1 MGEYGAAS
9 RLSVR
14 SLGVL
19 TALVVNAVAALALW
33 QSHEGAVARVEQRTE
48 ALAQVYAD
56 FTARALDTYD
66 QILLDMR
73 GFAADGMDQ
82 DFLRSYLLRQ
92 KTHHP
97 HLLNLFLF
105 DADGSIRVGTQ
116 DRAADLS
123 DRDYVTVHRANA
135 HVGRYIGHPAVSRIV
150 PGRRFF
156 ALSRR
161 LDGPDGT
168 LAGVAA
174 ATVDLQD
181 LAQAFEAVRGGVEN
195 GEVAIA
201 LVHQDGTL
209 LVRAPEAADAVGRR
223 ITLEPLD
230 GDAART
236 GRTPSPFDGRD
247 RVLTQ
252 HQVPNYPLRV
262 LTSLPV
268 SKVWRDWA
276 RSAVPTAALALLLT
290 GGLWVL
296 FIHLHRQA
304 AARDR
309 LMADLEAARDRAE
322 HAYADLGQAQ
332 EVMVRSEKLAA
343 LGGLVAGVA
352 HEINTPVGNAVTAA
366 SYLAKEIEELA
377 EAFKAQT
384 LTASFLQTFLATADE
399 SVRLTL
405 SNCER
410 AAELIHG
417 FKQVAVDQTS
427 GERRR
432 FNLAEYV
439 AEVLLSLKPKFKR
452 TPHRVDIYIPDD
464 IEVDSYPGAL
474 SQVLTNL
481 MVNSLM
487 HGFEDGRAGVIDLA
501 ARVDGDMLEII
512 YSDNGRGIPT
522 ALHSQVFEPFF
533 TTRRGSGGSGLG
545 LNIIHNI
552 VHRTLGGS
560 LSLDSQEGRGV
571 HFTIRFPL
579 RAPAATGAEDS
590 SP

>member
-1 MGEYGAAS
+1 MGKGRFRVPA
-9 RLSVR
+9 RLNVR
-14 SLGVL
+14 GVGIL
-19 TALVVNAVAALALW
+19 TALLINGFAVLALW
-33 QSHEGAVARVEQRTE
+33 QSYHGIAARAEQRTQ
-48 ALAQVYAD
+48 ALAQIYAD
-56 FTARALDTYD
+56 FTYRALDTYD
-66 QILLDMR
+66 QILMDMR
-73 GFAADGMDQ
+73 GFVADRAAP
-82 DFLRSYLLRQ
+82 DFLRTYLLRQ
-92 KTHHP
+92 KAQHT
-97 HLLNLFLF
+97 HLLNLFVF
-105 DADGSIRVGTQ
+105 DADGAIRVGTQ

-123 DRDYVTVHRANA
+123 DRDYVAVHRAGPD
-135 HVGRYIGHPAVSRIV
+135 VGRYIGQPAVSRIV

-156 ALSRR
+156 PLSRR
-161 LDGPDGT
+161 LESGG
-168 LAGVAA
+168 AVA
-174 ATVDLQD
+174 ATVDLKD
-181 LAQAFEAVRGGVEN
+181 LAEAFDSVRDGADGN
-195 GEVAIA
+195 DVAIA

-209 LVRAPEAADAVGRR
+209 LVRSPVAVDSQDVKF
-223 ITLEPLD
+223 TLEPLD
-230 GDAART
+230 GVPMRT
-236 GRTPSPFDGRD
+236 AWAVSPFDGRQRIVTQR
-247 RVLTQ
+247 RVTQ
-252 HQVPNYPLRV
+252 YPLMV
-262 LTSLPV
+262 LASIPTAEI
-268 SKVWRDWA
+268 WRDWA
-276 RSAVPTAALALLLT
+276 RTAVPTALGTLVLT
-290 GGLWVL
+290 GGLFVL
-296 FIHLHRQA
+296 FVLLHRQA
-304 AARDR
+304 VGRD
-309 LMADLEAARDRAE
+309 LLLADLAEAKDRAE
-322 HAYADLGQAQ
+322 QAYADLGQAQ
-332 EVMVRSEKLAA
+332 DVIVRSEKLAA

-366 SYLAKEIEELA
+366 SYLAKEVEELEA
-377 EAFKAQT
+377 AFKAQT
-384 LTASFLQTFLATADE
+384 LTASFLQSFLATAGE
-399 SVRLTL
+399 SARLTL

-487 HGFEDGRAGVIDLA
+487 HGFDDGRAGVIDLA

-522 ALHSQVFEPFF
+522 AMHSQVFEPFF
-533 TTRRGSGGSGLG
+533 TTRRGTGGSGLG

-579 RAPAATGAEDS
+579 RAANAAAGAEDT
-590 SP
+590 PP